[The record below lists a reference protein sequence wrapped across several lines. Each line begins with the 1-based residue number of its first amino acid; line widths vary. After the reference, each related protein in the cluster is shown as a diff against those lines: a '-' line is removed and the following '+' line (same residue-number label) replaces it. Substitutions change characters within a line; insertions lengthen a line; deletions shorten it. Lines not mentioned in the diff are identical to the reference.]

1 MFCATPVR
9 IRRRISC
16 LASICHTD
24 ASKLTVRC
32 AADTRWT
39 FQQIAGLPEVL
50 GVIKQMS
57 EGIIS
62 RQWGGKVTEQRRGVR
77 KPDQPK
83 QPGGTGE
90 RGGSNCYYRSIF
102 SEIQFG
108 IQWMWVAYCITSKV
122 CGSYCL
128 FSISASV
135 ISRHVSLIT
144 TETCFLQVY
153 PSMPGTLHVIC
164 YRNKQTTRGKNSFCL
179 HGDENVKSCPLCAF
193 HVTNARVCARTQGSA
208 PSCTHTQS
216 LSVW

>member
-83 QPGGTGE
+83 QPGGTGKE
-90 RGGSNCYYRSIF
+90 EALTVTIDPYSVKYNLES
-102 SEIQFG
+102 SECKSHT
-108 IQWMWVAYCITSKV
+108 A
-122 CGSYCL
+122 
-128 FSISASV
+128 
-135 ISRHVSLIT
+135 
-144 TETCFLQVY
+144 FLQKYVDRI
-153 PSMPGTLHVIC
+153 V
-164 YRNKQTTRGKNSFCL
+164 SFPFQL
-179 HGDENVKSCPLCAF
+179 QL
-193 HVTNARVCARTQGSA
+193 
-208 PSCTHTQS
+208 
-216 LSVW
+216 